1 MEGAVYADLA
11 DAADLCDLA
20 VKLDRVDPTEAVELY
35 LWRGLY
41 EDPYD
46 LVEEFLRLLPDCG

>member
-20 VKLDRVDPTEAVELY
+20 VKLDRVDPTEAVELWMC
-35 LWRGLY
+35 L
-41 EDPYD
+41 ET
-46 LVEEFLRLLPDCG
+46 